1 MAPDL
6 EVFNNTMQKTHVW
19 LRDLMAELD
28 WEDEHKA
35 YLALR
40 AVLHT
45 LRDRL
50 TVEEAVQPAA
60 QLPMLVRGFY
70 YEGWNPTGKPLK
82 ERHQEDFLARVKG
95 YFKNDDRVVPE
106 KVVRAV
112 FKLLAKHVSRGEIE
126 DVAHTLPGEL
136 RPLWPE
142 P

>member
-6 EVFNNTMQKTHVW
+6 EIFNNTMQKTHVW
-19 LRDLMAELD
+19 LRELMAELD
-28 WEDEHKA
+28 GEDEHKA
-35 YLALR
+35 CLALR

-50 TVEEAVQPAA
+50 TVEEAVQLAA
-60 QLPMLVRGFY
+60 QFPMLVRGFY

-82 ERHQEDFLARVKG
+82 ERHQEDFLAHVKSH
-95 YFKNDDRVVPE
+95 FKNDDRVVPE

-112 FKLLAKHVSRGEIE
+112 FKLLAKHVSQGEIE

-136 RPLWPE
+136 RPFWPE